1 MLTMALFME
10 SIYFGPS
17 KVHEPPG
24 WRCRR
29 AARLWYFMG
38 WNKKNST
45 RRGLKCLGYIN
56 QMLNGLCLHKYSY

>member
-29 AARLWYFMG
+29 SARLWYFMG
-38 WNKKNST
+38 WNKKIVQEGAEMLGLNKPDVEWSMST
-45 RRGLKCLGYIN
+45 
-56 QMLNGLCLHKYSY
+56 